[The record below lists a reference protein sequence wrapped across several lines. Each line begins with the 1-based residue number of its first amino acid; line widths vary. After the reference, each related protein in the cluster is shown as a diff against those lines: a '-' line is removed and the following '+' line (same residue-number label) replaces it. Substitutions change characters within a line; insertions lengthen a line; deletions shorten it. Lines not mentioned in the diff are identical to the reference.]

1 PHPVVADL
9 LSCERK
15 GVAGQIGDL
24 NPGKNQEPIVAQ
36 DQMQQFFP
44 MLVIPADPMVA
55 WRQSPGGRGGK
66 QQTSESLLARLGD
79 DKVAQMGTDRLAVA
93 QIVVGL
99 RIRLPPLAVRANNDS
114 DVCCFPPRPP
124 GLWR

>member
-1 PHPVVADL
+1 IGWDDKHRKKL
-9 LSCERK
+9 LHLVLSNDRF
-15 GVAGQIGDL
+15 QIGDL

-93 QIVVGL
+93 QI
-99 RIRLPPLAVRANNDS
+99 
-114 DVCCFPPRPP
+114 
-124 GLWR
+124 